1 MKTSI
6 QIKSIFGK
14 IIFEFQKENNSIK
27 ETAERAV
34 FEGADLLGADLRGAD
49 LRGANLRGANLRCA
63 NLRCA
68 YLVGADLVGA
78 YLVGN
83 VKILCCKNF
92 TGIYKYVVI
101 PYITIENIKMI
112 KMGCFNRSLEDWQN
126 YFWNNDKEF
135 PNNNSLLS
143 NERII
148 AFNTAKAWLEFAEI
162 DIKNYP
168 KKYEL

>member
-49 LRGANLRGANLRCA
+49 LGGAN
-63 NLRCA
+63 
-68 YLVGADLVGA
+68 LVGADLVGA